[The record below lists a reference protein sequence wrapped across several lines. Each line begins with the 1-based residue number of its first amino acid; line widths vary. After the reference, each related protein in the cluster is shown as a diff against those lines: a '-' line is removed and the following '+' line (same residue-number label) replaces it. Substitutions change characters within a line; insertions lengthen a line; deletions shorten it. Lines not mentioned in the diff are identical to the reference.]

1 MAAHLRKEGE
11 NMIHTVYDKIKIQD
25 LEVFANHGVFPEE
38 NVLGQ
43 KFLVSAVLYT
53 DTRKAGMSDN
63 LSASINYGEISAFID
78 RYLKEHT
85 FKLLER
91 AAEALAEELLLHTP
105 GLAKINLEIKKP
117 WAPVKFPLKTVS
129 VEIERAWHTAYIAL
143 GSNMGDR
150 EKYIN
155 DAVKALDAAHG
166 CSVTEVSSLIETPPY
181 GVTDQADFL
190 NGCLKLSTI
199 LSPEEVLAELHRIEQ
214 TAGRERVLRWGP
226 RTLDLDIIFYDDLV
240 LESKELCIPHVEMHK
255 RLFVLGPLCEIA
267 PYKRHP
273 VYGKTVWEMKAEVQG
288 EHAD

>member
-1 MAAHLRKEGE
+1 
-11 NMIHTVYDKIKIQD
+11 MIHTVYDKIKIQD

-117 WAPVKFPLKTVS
+117 WAPVKLPLKTVS